1 MESEELGQIVSR
13 IAEDE
18 DSLSYLAVRRH
29 LESYMSAIDRR
40 DFEAVA
46 ACFTENAEIRTHVI
60 SGDLQSGEF
69 YRGGAEFAKGVR
81 RLEKFKSTTHSLAN
95 ALIEVN
101 GKTATADCRV
111 TAWLMGAIG
120 GSDRVFL
127 RCVHVIEDL
136 VLMEA
141 GWKICKRLHMP
152 MIQFEVPASP
162 IFMPHRDK
170 S

>member
-1 MESEELGQIVSR
+1 MESGELGQTVR
-13 IAEDE
+13 NAEDE
-18 DSLSYLAVRRH
+18 DLLSYLAIRRH

-46 ACFTENAEIRTHVI
+46 ACFTENAEIRTHVT
-60 SGDLQSGEF
+60 SGDPQSGEF

-81 RLEKFKSTTHSLAN
+81 RLEKFKSTNHSLAN

-101 GKTATADCRV
+101 GRTAKADCRV
-111 TAWLMGAIG
+111 TAWLMGEID

-127 RCVHVIEDL
+127 RCIHVIEDL

-152 MIQFEVPASP
+152 MIQFEVPSSP
-162 IFMPHRDK
+162 IFMPHRDR